1 MHPSSTFRCF
11 VNLPATARRVM
22 TPIRGSPRWPAPDRD
37 TRRSRLAPPEPA
49 GADGAGGR
57 RRSRRAWRCRPGLRA
72 RRAPGQPHA
81 VRPGEVAAKV
91 PGSQPDVISA
101 LPNVDA

>member
-37 TRRSRLAPPEPA
+37 TRRSRLAPTEPA
-49 GADGAGGR
+49 GADGAGGHGVAGPAFGRAER
-57 RRSRRAWRCRPGLRA
+57 RASRMRSGQARSRPRFP
-72 RRAPGQPHA
+72 
-81 VRPGEVAAKV
+81 AAS
-91 PGSQPDVISA
+91 PTSFLPCLMST
-101 LPNVDA
+101 PNVDGA